1 MVQIGGARDTNL
13 GLKVEHFQT
22 WILSFEKISFRLL
35 QSSKGH
41 EKLKES
47 FSNIGDTLR
56 VIRMDTAFP
65 AFIHLCSLQPQPT
78 SSEGIFSHDIYN
90 NSILIK
96 LYWPFFITNISVL
109 NVLNKTQTPYR
120 ALFLYSQA

>member
-22 WILSFEKISFRLL
+22 LILSFEKNSFQLL

-47 FSNIGDTLR
+47 FSNTNSLAPTVNMMLIPDLLR
-56 VIRMDTAFP
+56 N
-65 AFIHLCSLQPQPT
+65 SLGHQ
-78 SSEGIFSHDIYN
+78 
-90 NSILIK
+90 
-96 LYWPFFITNISVL
+96 
-109 NVLNKTQTPYR
+109 
-120 ALFLYSQA
+120 